1 MSVDDGNGLALAT
14 ESTGTTVRLIAS
26 GELDIATVPR
36 LLALASRQLAVNPEF
51 LLLDLSAISFID
63 SSGLKALL
71 EAVRMYPDRL
81 RILPSA
87 ACLRLFELT
96 GVGGLLPLIEGERPA

>member
-1 MSVDDGNGLALAT
+1 MSADDGTGFDLAT
-14 ESTGTTVRLIAS
+14 ESTGTTVRLTAS

-36 LLALASRQLAVNPEF
+36 LLELTSRQFSMNPEF
-51 LLLDLSAISFID
+51 LVLDLSAISFID

-81 RILPSA
+81 RIVPSA

-96 GVGGLLPLIEGERPA
+96 GVGDLLPLIEGDRPA